1 MICLT
6 FWATG
11 SIGWASLILDTSQ
24 ADQGSWDRVL
34 MAEGYVNFMRDVPP
48 REFWG
53 IYSPSEDHRRRSAF
67 DLTHPMSTFEL
78 HSILEEYPGL
88 YEFASLI
95 QTVLPSDFNSGSFF
109 FFIWTK
115 HDVNR
120 KKRAF
125 LDWKPWMWWCFSQ
138 CHLHDC
144 TLTASADFLILSHII
159 PAHTIWHFSW
169 FSYSKYQQSHQ
180 CVLFF

>member
-53 IYSPSEDHRRRSAF
+53 ICSPSEDHRRRSAF

-95 QTVLPSDFNSGSFF
+95 QTVLPSDFNNGSFF
-109 FFIWTK
+109 FFYLDKSWCQQ
-115 HDVNR
+115 
-120 KKRAF
+120 KKTSF
-125 LDWKPWMWWCFSQ
+125 LRLEAMNVMMFFTVSSTR
-138 CHLHDC
+138 LHIDC
-144 TLTASADFLILSHII
+144 ICWLSY
-159 PAHTIWHFSW
+159 FE
-169 FSYSKYQQSHQ
+169 SYHSRPHNMT
-180 CVLFF
+180 F